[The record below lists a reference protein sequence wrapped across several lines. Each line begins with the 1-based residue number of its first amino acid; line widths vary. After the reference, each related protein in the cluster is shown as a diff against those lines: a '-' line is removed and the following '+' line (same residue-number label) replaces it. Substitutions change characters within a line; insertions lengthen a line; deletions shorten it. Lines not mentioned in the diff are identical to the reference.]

1 MWLYWIRLVLWLN
14 AWLAEDN
21 AQFDRVTGRKKVHA
35 GWFAPPW
42 KLLCCRSFTGS
53 GRSLLSRIVSELFYC
68 CFELYVILN
77 CSMGEMCN
85 QAISFVSAMHTH
97 CLLSYW
103 TRAKHSKFTC
113 LGHVKMTKNKICM
126 QLWQKQYYWLW
137 LVKSKGYVKLLGYFF
152 NRYLLCSGLRDFAD
166 NKLYVIIF

>member
-1 MWLYWIRLVLWLN
+1 MRLYWIRLVLWLN

-35 GWFAPPW
+35 GWFAASC

-53 GRSLLSRIVSELFYC
+53 GRSTLSRIVSELFYC

-77 CSMGEMCN
+77 CSIGEMCN
-85 QAISFVSAMHTH
+85 QAISFVGAMHTH

-103 TRAKHSKFTC
+103 TRAKHSKLPC
-113 LGHVKMTKNKICM
+113 LRHVKMTKNKICM
-126 QLWQKQYYWLW
+126 LFWQKTILF
-137 LVKSKGYVKLLGYFF
+137 VVTRKIKGLGKTFGIF
-152 NRYLLCSGLRDFAD
+152 CNRYLLCSGLRDFAK
-166 NKLYVIIF
+166 NKLYIIIF

>member
-1 MWLYWIRLVLWLN
+1 MPGWLKITPSLTVWPAGKKYMQADSLPRKSCYAADLL
-14 AWLAEDN
+14 LA
-21 AQFDRVTGRKKVHA
+21 
-35 GWFAPPW
+35 
-42 KLLCCRSFTGS
+42 
-53 GRSLLSRIVSELFYC
+53 LLSRKVSELFCC
-68 CFELYVILN
+68 CFEMYVILN
-77 CSMGEMCN
+77 CSIGEMCN
-85 QAISFVSAMHTH
+85 QAISFVGAMHTH

-103 TRAKHSKFTC
+103 TRAKHSKFPC

-166 NKLYVIIF
+166 NKLYIIIF